1 MSILAEYLL
10 GLEWSDVKCI
20 GGRGG
25 RGGRTVSISLA
36 LCVSVTRRGADRG
49 QRDCDDMTPLDR
61 AQQRRHM
68 DCIKILQTYGL
79 KRPPSA
85 LSVAS
90 QVSLAPTTAPL
101 VDKHG
106 HIPLRRPK
114 RQFSLSG
121 ISVSSINRLPA
132 DGQAH
137 SESPQEEQSLA
148 SGGIEEGQKDCGV
161 SMYNTLTE
169 VLPPTTDAPPTGEGA
184 AQEHSSFTPQSREF
198 YQVCSRVMYMLSANK
213 ASFLTPLL
221 FPSNLPPISPPLPLP
236 HSLPPTP
243 SLPLPPS
250 TQEPRTRQ
258 RRWLL
263 LLCGSSGGIT
273 CCSGRSNVVVPTDS
287 ISS

>member
-1 MSILAEYLL
+1 
-10 GLEWSDVKCI
+10 
-20 GGRGG
+20 
-25 RGGRTVSISLA
+25 
-36 LCVSVTRRGADRG
+36 
-49 QRDCDDMTPLDR
+49 MTPLDH

-137 SESPQEEQSLA
+137 SESPPEEQSLA

-213 ASFLTPLL
+213 ASFLTSLL
-221 FPSNLPPISPPLPLP
+221 FPSNLPPISP
-236 HSLPPTP
+236 SVPPTP
-243 SLPLPPS
+243 SFPLPPS